1 MTGDISMQ
9 LSLETC
15 IQQLLECVGPTL
27 SGQVIWQE
35 TRKSPNNLSTDIT
48 VTVSCAKSSDTART
62 TEASP
67 QPLRFKQPSPNQSSS
82 DSSQSTSEHSLPIF
96 DGMHGPTINLD
107 SLVSWLAS

>member
-27 SGQVIWQE
+27 AGQVIWQE

-48 VTVSCAKSSDTART
+48 VTVLCVRNSDTEAIM
-62 TEASP
+62 EASP
-67 QPLRFKQPSPNQSSS
+67 QPSPSKQPSLSQSSS
-82 DSSQSTSEHSLPIF
+82 DSNQSTSEHSLPIF
-96 DGMHGPTINLD
+96 VGING
-107 SLVSWLAS
+107 